1 MKSTN
6 ELPDSTNN
14 LSDERVLEGVSE
26 EIILKKYM
34 ESMNCEWRHHDLRHK
49 IRETSLF
56 QLHLA
61 CVRFNEALR
70 NLLAERY

>member
-1 MKSTN
+1 MKN
-6 ELPDSTNN
+6 KPKKGDLLPH
-14 LSDERVLEGVSE
+14 EVSE

-34 ESMNCEWRHHDLRHK
+34 ESINCEWRHHDLRHK

-61 CVRFNEALR
+61 CVRLSEAFR
-70 NLLAERY
+70 NILT